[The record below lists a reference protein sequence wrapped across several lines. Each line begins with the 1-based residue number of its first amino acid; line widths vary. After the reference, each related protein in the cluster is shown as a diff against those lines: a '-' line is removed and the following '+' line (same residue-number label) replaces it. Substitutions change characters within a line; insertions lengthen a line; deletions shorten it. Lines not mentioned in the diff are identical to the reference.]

1 MVAERLG
8 IRLIEDPEYRLEGA
22 YDYNEARITVN
33 PTIWPDRLEFTF
45 YHEVTH
51 HLLEIDKNLISDL
64 DATGADYRSQDR
76 AKEFACDVGA
86 AEFLIPHRR
95 LRELTVDK
103 EWDGDLLRCVHKS
116 FSASW
121 VACVLQLAVVAPH
134 ACLGVVCK
142 PDVTSAFAAESFW
155 PDSARTVSN
164 LVVIHS
170 MPSESMKY
178 PLARGTPIPSDHLFR
193 YCFDDGSDYKDR
205 SYIPFRSG
213 KRMQCD
219 CVAIRVGPV
228 VLGMLHVSSPP
239 PVGQLTLDDLLCGTE
254 GF

>member
-1 MVAERLG
+1 MAERLG
-8 IRLIEDPEYRLEGA
+8 VRLIEDPDYGLEGT
-22 YDYNEARITVN
+22 YDYNQATITVN

-76 AKEFACDVGA
+76 AKEFACNVGA
-86 AEFLIPHRR
+86 AEFLVPHRR
-95 LRELTVDK
+95 LRDLTVDK

-116 FSASW
+116 FAASW
-121 VACVLQLAVVAPH
+121 IACVLQLAVVAPH
-134 ACLGVVCK
+134 ACLAVVCK
-142 PDVTSAFAAESFW
+142 PDVTSAFGAESFW
-155 PDSARTVSN
+155 ADSARTASN
-164 LVVIHS
+164 LAVLHS
-170 MPSESMKY
+170 MQSESMKY
-178 PLARGTPIPSDHLFR
+178 PLGRGTPIPSDHLFR

-205 SYIPFRSG
+205 SYVPFRSG